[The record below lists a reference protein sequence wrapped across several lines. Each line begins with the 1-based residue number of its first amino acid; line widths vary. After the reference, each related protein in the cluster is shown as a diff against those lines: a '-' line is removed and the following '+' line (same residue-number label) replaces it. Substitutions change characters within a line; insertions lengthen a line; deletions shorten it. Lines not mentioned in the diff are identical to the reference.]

1 MKRGFDPA
9 LPLEIL
15 NGVGVILA
23 VCFLIFLTVYLARE
37 HKARN
42 LRLWDWFFRLP
53 PSMHL
58 VVAIYVFDL
67 GVVVRAGVIWIWR
80 RFFAGGDMTL
90 TQLSLLL
97 FGAGIIAI
105 GSLCKIRAISKPTF
119 GNWPWVA
126 ALGIVLLYLAVES
139 PRLF

>member
-1 MKRGFDPA
+1 MNRFDPS
-9 LPLEIL
+9 LPLEML

-23 VCFLIFLTVYLARE
+23 VCFLAFLTVYLARE
-37 HKARN
+37 HKARD
-42 LRLWDWFFRLP
+42 LRFRDWFFRLP

-80 RFFAGGDMTL
+80 RFFSGGDMSL
-90 TQLSLLL
+90 IQLALLL
-97 FGAGIIAI
+97 VGAGIIAI
-105 GSLCKIRAISKPTF
+105 GSLCKIRAISKPSF

-126 ALGIVLLYLAVES
+126 STGLVVFYLAIES
-139 PRLF
+139 RRLF

>member
-1 MKRGFDPA
+1 MTRFDPA
-9 LPLEIL
+9 LPLEVL

-23 VCFLIFLTVYLARE
+23 VCFLVFLTIYLARE

-42 LRLWDWFFRLP
+42 LRFRDWFFRLP

-67 GVVVRAGVIWIWR
+67 GVVVRTSVIWIWR
-80 RFFAGGDMTL
+80 RFFDGGDMSL
-90 TQLSLLL
+90 TQLLLLL

-105 GSLCKIRAISKPTF
+105 GSLCKIRAISKPSF
-119 GNWPWVA
+119 GDWPWLASMGLVA
-126 ALGIVLLYLAVES
+126 IYLAVES

>member
-1 MKRGFDPA
+1 MMLRLDPS
-9 LPLEIL
+9 LTLEIL

-23 VCFLIFLTVYLARE
+23 GCFLVFLTVYLARE

-42 LRLWDWFFRLP
+42 LRLRDWFFRLP

-80 RFFAGGDMTL
+80 RFFEGGSMSL
-90 TQLSLLL
+90 MQLMLLL
-97 FGAGIIAI
+97 VGAVIIAI
-105 GSLCKIRAISKPTF
+105 GSLCKIRAVSKPSF
-119 GNWPWVA
+119 GNWPWLASLALVVA
-126 ALGIVLLYLAVES
+126 YLVVES

>member
-1 MKRGFDPA
+1 MNRFDPA

-15 NGVGVILA
+15 NGVGVILSM
-23 VCFLIFLTVYLARE
+23 CFLVFLTVYLGRE
-37 HKARN
+37 HYARN
-42 LRLWDWFFRLP
+42 LKFRDWFFRLP

-67 GVVVRAGVIWIWR
+67 GVVLRTGTIWIWR
-80 RFFAGGDMTL
+80 RFFASGDMSL
-90 TQLSLLL
+90 LQLLLLL
-97 FGAGIIAI
+97 FGAAVIGI
-105 GSLCKIRAISKPTF
+105 GSLCKIRAISKPSF

-126 ALGIVLLYLAVES
+126 ALVLVVFYLAVES

>member
-1 MKRGFDPA
+1 VTRFDPS
-9 LPLEIL
+9 LTLEIL

-23 VCFLIFLTVYLARE
+23 CCFLVFLTVYLARE

-42 LRLWDWFFRLP
+42 LRFRDWFFRLP

-80 RFFAGGDMTL
+80 RFFDGGSMSL
-90 TQLSLLL
+90 TQLTLLL
-97 FGAGIIAI
+97 FGAGIIAL
-105 GSLCKIRAISKPTF
+105 GSLCRIRRYRNLASAIC
-119 GNWPWVA
+119 
-126 ALGIVLLYLAVES
+126 LGS
-139 PRLF
+139 RP